1 MSEWDI
7 VRAQKNEISKKK
19 KKKSQEKPHFLKKSI
34 PKDIETR

>member
-1 MSEWDI
+1 MKS
-7 VRAQKNEISKKK
+7 QKKK